1 MHFPF
6 SEISLSPG
14 NFADSLKGLRIIQLC
29 DLHIS
34 KKTDPAYLHQL
45 ILKINEKNPDLVLFT
60 GDIIKTFAFK
70 LRVQLSALK
79 GLHAPAY
86 YVSGNHDFFFG
97 LRTLRREL
105 SLSNI
110 ACLDNACAHLIIN
123 NTPLQVL
130 GLSNRSFRTKKERRP
145 VKELFSSLDEG
156 TSTILIAHQP
166 NDIEFSKAYR
176 IDIQLSAHTHN
187 ADAYP
192 FHALLKKYQP
202 YYKGLYTKGRTL
214 LYVSSGLS
222 TSAFQLKR
230 HSLREIPVFTIS

>member
-6 SEISLSPG
+6 IDISLSPG
-14 NFADSLKGLRIIQLC
+14 NFADAFKGLRIIQLC

-45 ILKINEKNPDLVLFT
+45 ISKVNEKNPDMVVFT
-60 GDIIKTFAFK
+60 GDIIKDFAFK
-70 LRVQLSALK
+70 LRVQLGALK

-105 SLSNI
+105 ALSNI
-110 ACLDNACAHLIIN
+110 ACIDNACVHLIIN
-123 NTPLQVL
+123 DTPLQIV
-130 GLSNRSFRTKKERRP
+130 GLSNRPIRNKKNKRP
-145 VKELFSSLDEG
+145 TKELFSTLDEG
-156 TSTILIAHQP
+156 VSTILLAHQP
-166 NDIEFSKAYR
+166 NDIEFSKDYR

-214 LYVSSGLS
+214 LYVSSGLN
-222 TSAFQLKR
+222 TSPFQLKR
-230 HSLREIPVFTIS
+230 HSLAEIPVFTIL